1 MLLVG
6 RLGRLGRLGRGFGL
20 LSGTAGL
27 SEDQVALQKSALDFA
42 KLELEPY
49 AGEWDKKKHFP
60 KETLRKAAA
69 LGFAGIYSDETYGGS
84 GLGRIEGSLIF
95 EALATGCP
103 STSAYLSI
111 HNMCNWMIS
120 AYAQETQKKAWLPK
134 VNTMEYFT
142 SYCLTEP
149 AHGSNAYGLETK
161 ALPIDNYYEVTGSKA
176 FISGGG
182 DSDLYVVMC
191 RVPNKGITCLVIPKN
206 SPGLSFGKN
215 EEKMGWNCQPTAAVH
230 MDKVKVPKEN
240 RLGAE
245 GEGFKIAMKGLDGGR
260 INIASCSLG
269 GAWFALEKA
278 VKYLSERKQFGKLLK
293 EFQHLQFEMADGAT
307 KLQVARLMVRQAAR
321 LLDEQSPQA
330 TVQIAMAKRFATDT
344 GSDIVDACL
353 QMHGGYGYLSEYQLE
368 RVLRDLRVH
377 RILEGTNEVMRL
389 IIAKKLW
396 E

>member
-1 MLLVG
+1 MLLARVCG
-6 RLGRLGRLGRGFGL
+6 RLGRPFSII
-20 LSGTAGL
+20 SGTAGL
-27 SEDQVALQKSALDFA
+27 NETQLALQKSALDFA
-42 KLELEPY
+42 KAELAPF
-49 AGEWDKKKHFP
+49 AAEWDSKKFFP
-60 KETLRKAAA
+60 KETLRKAAS
-69 LGFAGIYSDETYGGS
+69 LGFAGVYSDENYGGS
-84 GLGRIEGSLIF
+84 GLGRIEGSLVF

-120 AYAQETQKKAWLPK
+120 TYAQSAQKQAWLPK
-134 VNTMEYFT
+134 VNSMDYFT

-149 AHGSNAYGLETK
+149 AHGSNAYSLEAK
-161 ALPIDNYYEVTGSKA
+161 AIPMGNYYEVTGSKA

-191 RVPNKGITCLVIPKN
+191 RVPDKGITCLVIPRD
-206 SPGLSFGKN
+206 SAGLSFGKN

-230 MDKVKVPKEN
+230 MDKVKVPVEN
-240 RLGAE
+240 RLGKE

-269 GAWFALEKA
+269 GAWFALDKA
-278 VKYLSERKQFGKLLK
+278 VQYLSERKQFGKHLK
-293 EFQHLQFEMADGAT
+293 DFQHLQFEMSDCAT

-330 TVQIAMAKRFATDT
+330 TVQVAMAKRFATDA
-344 GSDIVDACL
+344 GSEIVDSCL
-353 QMHGGYGYLSEYQLE
+353 QMHGGYGYLSEYHME

-389 IIAKKLW
+389 IIAKNLW